1 MVKDDFLREVEALA
15 LAKQQQ
21 EQQET
26 QDIST
31 RFQALMQEKKQG
43 GNPFPTDALPKRLG
57 DIAKVFNTC
66 YGLPIDYYGL
76 GMLTAA
82 SIAIGNAYVV
92 RYKYNQCYPPML
104 YSAIVGNSS
113 IGKTPA
119 IMHCLA
125 PIFDLEDQYRHEYD
139 GQIQAWKQD
148 CFELQVSGMK
158 REDPPKPLQR
168 ELIIN
173 DATSEAITIAL
184 SHNPRGL
191 LLFQDELN
199 AWIKSQNQYRKGSD
213 GEFWLSVWSN
223 QSRKVSRVGKDPLYA
238 KNPFVSVIGGVQPS
252 ILNDFAG
259 EGRAENGYLARILFA
274 WPDEMKKPHESD
286 NSPDQE
292 VFAAYREIIKR
303 LHKLP
308 HNFTEEGF
316 GEAIQIGLTSRALV
330 AYKRWHRDNTDQ
342 INAEESDVI
351 KSILGKMEQYLLRLA
366 LIISLLD
373 LAIEKE
379 TWTEEEL
386 TQHQIGEDEVIRA
399 MLLIG
404 YFKKTAMRVIGSVES
419 PVKKL
424 SPEKEAFYE
433 ALPEEFSTKSALEAG
448 EKADISE
455 RTIKRMLNDFTLFRQ
470 LGRGRYR
477 KVYV

>member
-1 MVKDDFLREVEALA
+1 MVKDDLLREVEALA
-15 LAKQQQ
+15 IAKAQQ

-26 QDIST
+26 QEISQ
-31 RFQALMQEKKQG
+31 RYKVLLKEKMEG
-43 GNPFPTDALPKRLG
+43 ANPFPINALPKRLG
-57 DIAKVFNTC
+57 DIAQVFNTC

-82 SIAIGNAYVV
+82 SIAIGNTYVV
-92 RYKYNQCYPPML
+92 KYKFNQCYPPML

-125 PIFDLEDQYRHEYD
+125 PIFELEDQYRHQYD
-139 GQIQAWKQD
+139 GQLQAWKQE

-158 REDPPKPLQR
+158 REDPPKPVQR

-199 AWIKSQNQYRKGSD
+199 AWISSQNQYRKGSD
-213 GEFWLSVWSN
+213 GEFWLSVWSG

-238 KNPFVSVIGGVQPS
+238 KNPFVSVIGGVQPA
-252 ILNDFAG
+252 ILNNFAG
-259 EGRAENGYLARILFA
+259 EGRSENGYLARILFA
-274 WPDEMKKPHESD
+274 WPDEMKKPHDSE
-286 NSPDQE
+286 NSPDPE
-292 VFAAYREIIKR
+292 VFRAYKEIIRR
-303 LHKLP
+303 LHNLP

-316 GEAIQIGLTSRALV
+316 GQAIEIGLTDRALK
-330 AYKRWHRDNTDQ
+330 AYKNWHHDNTNQ
-342 INAEESDVI
+342 INAEDSDVI
-351 KSILGKMEQYLLRLA
+351 KSILGKMEQYLLRIA

-379 TWTEEEL
+379 EWTEEEL
-386 TQHQIGEDEVIRA
+386 QAHQIGQDDVLRA
-399 MLLIG
+399 IFLIS
-404 YFKKTAMRVIGSVES
+404 YFKKTAMRVIGSVEN
-419 PVKKL
+419 PTKKL

-433 ALPEEFSTKSALEAG
+433 ALPEEFSTKSAIEAG
-448 EKADISE
+448 DKASLGE
-455 RTIKRMLNDFTLFRQ
+455 RTVKRMLNDFTLFRQ
-470 LGRGRYR
+470 LGRGKYR
-477 KVYV
+477 KVYI